1 MTIYEQLYLAMVML
15 AIVTFGIVLATMSYQ
30 QGRK

>member
-1 MTIYEQLYLAMVML
+1 MTVYEQLYLAMVIL